1 MDRLED
7 CVSLYTRLEKKARE
21 VEKYLEDSET
31 ALDKFVQEDKV
42 QYPIELN
49 IPVFFQILRPGDRKR
64 APSKF
69 PTAKLFRPLFAYFF
83 FFSLFQYNLHGVKIL

>member
-49 IPVFFQILRPGDRKR
+49 ITVFFSNFTTGGP
-64 APSKF
+64 
-69 PTAKLFRPLFAYFF
+69 
-83 FFSLFQYNLHGVKIL
+83 